1 MSERPEHPSRP
12 YIRQLLRMRNGYPLY
27 FPDRPRTLPPA
38 LIARGTSIGDV
49 GLVQPD
55 GSFHY
60 AFNVFTPQADGA
72 INCFGVPVGFY
83 PLPLRA
89 RDIVVYTNKYPK
101 RSVFKTG
108 AAVNADRSVDADA
121 SGGSTTAAAAAA
133 AAAFKLG
140 YRVVDPS
147 AESALLALPDGAMS
161 EDYSRLGAIH
171 AYAEQ
176 NGLAWYEFVR
186 GPLGLAA
193 PNGALHVVTGCD
205 KSAAWGIATI
215 AENSASKGSTLGF
228 TAQSAASAAAGA
240 GCACSWATTD
250 GSIPTRTSPN
260 PEPGVEQ
267 PRNQCIFIRGSQIL
281 LRSSV
286 FRRGQFV
293 TLECMTDNPY
303 IDSLL
308 RQNKKSF
315 PGRETGGKSWWRRL
329 FGCSQP
335 AGTSHR
341 EGAEPA
347 DDFVDKVE
355 LDPLTGPYHAPDTID
370 KYLLEKN
377 PQAQV
382 AISHERTS
390 TVST

>member
-83 PLPLRA
+83 PLPLCG
-89 RDIVVYTNKYPK
+89 RDIVAYPNKFCK

-108 AAVNADRSVDADA
+108 AAVNADRSGDANASDA
-121 SGGSTTAAAAAA
+121 SATATA

-147 AESALLALPDGAMS
+147 AESALLVLPDGAMS

-186 GPLGLAA
+186 GTLGREA

-228 TAQSAASAAAGA
+228 TAESVAAGA
-240 GCACSWATTD
+240 SYSCSWATTD

-260 PEPGVEQ
+260 PEPGAEQ
-267 PRNQCIFIRGSQIL
+267 PRNQCLFIRGSQIL
-281 LRSSV
+281 LRSRLFS
-286 FRRGQFV
+286 RGQFV

-315 PGRETGGKSWWRRL
+315 PGRETGKKSWWRRL
-329 FGCSQP
+329 FGCSRSG
-335 AGTSHR
+335 GTPHR

-347 DDFVDKVE
+347 DDSIDKVE
-355 LDPLTGPYHAPDTID
+355 HDRVAGPYHAPDTVN